1 MPALIIRCPQCP
13 AITQGTSVP
22 IDRLKKML
30 DSGED
35 ITVMGSVCGHTWKLS
50 KEEIK
55 NIRAAVAAG
64 TL

>member
-1 MPALIIRCPQCP
+1 
-13 AITQGTSVP
+13 VP